1 MEVWLG
7 ECHVHAAIR
16 PAEIQA
22 RQAAYPDAELLIH
35 PECGCTSRFVWA
47 RGTGSL
53 PATTTRVLST
63 EGMVK
68 RARTSPASTL
78 LVATETGLL
87 HRLRKEA
94 PDKTLLAA
102 DEGAVCRYMKQI
114 TLLKLRDTLRDLRPE
129 VEVEPQI
136 AVQARRAI
144 ERMLAIRGKGRSDR
158 QPVVGYLVAASGGA
172 CDPPRDD

>member
-1 MEVWLG
+1 MGVWLG

-114 TLLKLRDTLRDLRPE
+114 TLLKLRDLRPE

-136 AVQARRAI
+136 AVQPRRAI
-144 ERMLAIRGKGRSDR
+144 GRMLASRGRVPFGLPDTL
-158 QPVVGYLVAASGGA
+158 PLVLAS
-172 CDPPRDD
+172 